1 MASSSKKYVRKLRLQ
16 NVLGVICA
24 VLILASFFSPWW
36 GVNVISGWQRWSIAV
51 FPHGVYGDI
60 LPYGFGRPY
69 AGSPIFMIF
78 TGVFAVCIFLCLLGS
93 ILKGKKGKAL
103 LLTTGAILLIIVYV
117 FNYRIALACS
127 NVPGAGISIPVEGKA
142 GGEQELGEW
151 EYAIYTGFQFGY
163 YLAILAGSACII
175 SPLLVYMY
183 EKLRQ
188 RPGKR
193 F

>member
-1 MASSSKKYVRKLRLQ
+1 MAPFSKKYVRKLRLQ
-16 NVLGVICA
+16 TVLGVICA
-24 VLILASFFSPWW
+24 VLILASLLSPWW
-36 GVNVISGWQRWSIAV
+36 GVNVISGWQKWSIAV

-60 LPYGFGRPY
+60 LPYGFGMPY

-78 TGVFAVCIFLCLLGS
+78 TGVFAVCMFLCLLGS

-103 LLTTGAILLIIVYV
+103 LLTAGAILLIIVYV
-117 FNYRIALACS
+117 FNYRITLACDT
-127 NVPGAGISIPVEGKA
+127 VSIPVEGKA
-142 GGEQELGEW
+142 GGTIELGEW

-175 SPLLVYMY
+175 SPFLVSLY

-188 RPGKR
+188 RLGRR